1 MKNVPR
7 IYLGEN
13 IESGTMIPAG
23 REIVHYIK
31 HVMRRSDF
39 LGFGSGR
46 EFSAKISEDGR
57 FIDIGVQ
64 TDHTDPS
71 NDVTLLFA
79 PVKRTDDLL
88 NMATQLGVRAF
99 QPVITEHTVTKH
111 INWERMRKIVIEA
124 SEQSGRNSIPVIL
137 PEKNFLDV
145 DLSNIVFADERCAY
159 GAELPTYAVGA
170 KYVFVGPE
178 GGFSEKEFA
187 AFDAAG
193 AKGISL
199 GKTILRAELAAAI
212 AISRVIL

>member
-1 MKNVPR
+1 
-7 IYLGEN
+7 
-13 IESGTMIPAG
+13 
-23 REIVHYIK
+23 
-31 HVMRRSDF
+31 
-39 LGFGSGR
+39 
-46 EFSAKISEDGR
+46 
-57 FIDIGVQ
+57 
-64 TDHTDPS
+64 
-71 NDVTLLFA
+71 
-79 PVKRTDDLL
+79 
-88 NMATQLGVRAF
+88 MATQLGVRAF

-111 INWERMRKIVIEA
+111 INWERMQKIVIEA

-159 GAELPTYAVGA
+159 GAELPTDAMGA